1 MYGRK
6 RIQYSKMTDDFI
18 KIPKTFVIRDDII
31 RYDYKSMRD
40 YFDSILKAMGEDMN
54 KKEKLAL
61 FKELVSEINIK
72 RYSQAEYV
80 DVINAIYND
89 IYKKKNN
96 ER

>member
-1 MYGRK
+1 
-6 RIQYSKMTDDFI
+6 MTDDFI

-89 IYKKKNN
+89 IYKKKKN

>member
-1 MYGRK
+1 
-6 RIQYSKMTDDFI
+6 MTDDFI

-80 DVINAIYND
+80 DVVNAIYND
-89 IYKKKNN
+89 IYKKKNV
-96 ER
+96 R

>member
-1 MYGRK
+1 MCENVWKK

-54 KKEKLAL
+54 KKEKLAIIQ
-61 FKELVSEINIK
+61 KLVGSRDK
-72 RYSQAEYV
+72 Y
-80 DVINAIYND
+80 
-89 IYKKKNN
+89 
-96 ER
+96 

>member
-1 MYGRK
+1 
-6 RIQYSKMTDDFI
+6 MTDDFI

-80 DVINAIYND
+80 DVVNAIYND

>member
-1 MYGRK
+1 
-6 RIQYSKMTDDFI
+6 MTDDFI

>member
-1 MYGRK
+1 
-6 RIQYSKMTDDFI
+6 MTDDFI

-80 DVINAIYND
+80 DVVNAIYND
-89 IYKKKNN
+89 IYKKN